1 MDREAAAIRS
11 EMSLTRASLD
21 RRIAELEE
29 RAHELTPRVY
39 VERHLP
45 EFWAERLIGSALTLT
60 GLWMALRLYRRR
72 IGRRAQMRAAFTNA
86 VAL

>member
-11 EMSLTRASLD
+11 EMSVTRASLD

-39 VERHLP
+39 AQRHLP
-45 EFWAERLIGSALTLT
+45 EFWAEQLIGSALTIT
-60 GLWMALRLYRRR
+60 GLWMAFRLYRARTN
-72 IGRRAQMRAAFTNA
+72 RRAHMRAAFTNA